1 MILSGDGVLILSLL
15 ALWYMKNRVVGNAYI
30 CVSYHLEDIYI
41 YIYIYSFG
49 IQDARLSGMGLATLG
64 HLAC

>member
-15 ALWYMKNRVVGNAYI
+15 ASSYMKNRVVGNAYI
-30 CVSYHLEDIYI
+30 CASYHLEDVYRS
-41 YIYIYSFG
+41 SFG
-49 IQDARLSGMGLATLG
+49 IQDARLPDMGLATLG